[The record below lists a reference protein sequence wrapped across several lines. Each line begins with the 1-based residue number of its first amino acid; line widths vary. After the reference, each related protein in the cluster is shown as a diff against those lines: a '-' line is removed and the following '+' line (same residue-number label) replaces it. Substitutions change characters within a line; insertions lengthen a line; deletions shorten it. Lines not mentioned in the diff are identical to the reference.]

1 MSRHNNLLMAIL
13 LTALILL
20 VACGQESDT
29 PARATPKASIPLEG
43 SEWLLAS
50 LRGESLL
57 EGSRITINLD
67 GDRFEGLAGC
77 NNYGGQYEVAE
88 GGRLRI
94 SEIFVTAMAC
104 SSPEGIMEQET
115 AYIQALGRSAT
126 FRLAD
131 GRLEM
136 AGESGETILLF
147 DRKAEFDTDT
157 STLLGT
163 VWRLVSIDGE
173 SFSGGSTFTL
183 AFYSQTI
190 LYRALRTETGGN
202 LLYSPYSLSLALA
215 MAYAGARGETEGQ
228 MAGTL
233 HFSLPQERLHPAF
246 NALDQELGRRGQ
258 GSGGTDGQGFRLN
271 VVNALWGQEDYSFL
285 SEFLDLL
292 AANYGAE
299 MRRLD
304 FGREEKARKA
314 INDWVN
320 NQTGGRIQELVPTG
334 ALDASTRLV
343 LTNAVYFNAAW
354 ARPFDPR
361 ATRDGAFH
369 LFDGS
374 AVTVPMMQ
382 QVAPLAYAEGQDYQ
396 ALELPYDG
404 HEIAMVILLP
414 AQGQFEAFESALDAR
429 QIEAILE
436 GLAERQVV
444 LTLPRFEFEA
454 GFKLG
459 ASLAAMGMP
468 LAFVPQADFSGMTP
482 GGELFV
488 SDVIH
493 RATISVGELG
503 TEAAAAT
510 AGVMPPSAIPEDLV
524 TVRGDRPFLFV
535 IRDLQTGTTLFL
547 GRVVDPSASLQG

>member
-1 MSRHNNLLMAIL
+1 MSRHNNLLAAIL

-20 VACGQESDT
+20 VACGQEADT
-29 PARATPKASIPLEG
+29 PATATPKASIPLEG

-190 LYRALRTETGGN
+190 LGGHAGCRDYLATYQVTGDNLKLRFEAMFDADCRVEDAALEQEAHFLGVMAPKSDLRLGVGQLEIHGERGGLLLFEPLPEEANLDLEGPTWSLLAFVGPNPYAEEPEPWPVPNGLLTGTTVDLTFAGDAARGSAGCNSYGAGYSRAG
-202 LLYSPYSLSLALA
+202 SSLSFESLVSTE
-215 MAYAGARGETEGQ
+215 MACRDPSGV
-228 MAGTL
+228 M
-233 HFSLPQERLHPAF
+233 
-246 NALDQELGRRGQ
+246 DQEAHYLG
-258 GSGGTDGQGFRLN
+258 
-271 VVNALWGQEDYSFL
+271 
-285 SEFLDLL
+285 LL
-292 AANYGAE
+292 AAVTGYHIYGD
-299 MRRLD
+299 RLWLD
-304 FGREEKARKA
+304 
-314 INDWVN
+314 
-320 NQTGGRIQELVPTG
+320 TG
-334 ALDASTRLV
+334 
-343 LTNAVYFNAAW
+343 
-354 ARPFDPR
+354 
-361 ATRDGAFH
+361 DG
-369 LFDGS
+369 
-374 AVTVPMMQ
+374 
-382 QVAPLAYAEGQDYQ
+382 Q
-396 ALELPYDG
+396 ALVFFATG
-404 HEIAMVILLP
+404 
-414 AQGQFEAFESALDAR
+414 R
-429 QIEAILE
+429 Q
-436 GLAERQVV
+436 
-444 LTLPRFEFEA
+444 
-454 GFKLG
+454 
-459 ASLAAMGMP
+459 
-468 LAFVPQADFSGMTP
+468 
-482 GGELFV
+482 
-488 SDVIH
+488 
-493 RATISVGELG
+493 
-503 TEAAAAT
+503 AAAALHLE
-510 AGVMPPSAIPEDLV
+510 VM
-524 TVRGDRPFLFV
+524 R
-535 IRDLQTGTTLFL
+535 
-547 GRVVDPSASLQG
+547 